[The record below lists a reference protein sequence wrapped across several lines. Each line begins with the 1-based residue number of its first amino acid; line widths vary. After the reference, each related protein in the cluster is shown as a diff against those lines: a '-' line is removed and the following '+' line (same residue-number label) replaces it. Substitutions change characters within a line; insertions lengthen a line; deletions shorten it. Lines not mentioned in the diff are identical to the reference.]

1 MLCAWLSVILLNP
14 ISAQLSRLPRPSSA
28 DKGIVAIPAPQQ
40 IPGHPGSATD
50 AAYGLGV
57 SENKL
62 GSVLFYNYYTS
73 DAASATVNTRI
84 SITNVHPSLDI
95 AVHLF
100 FVDSVTCNITDSYIC
115 LTRNQT
121 ASFLISDI
129 DPNVTGY
136 LVAVAV
142 DTEGRPTSF
151 NYLAGDELVV
161 TSTAHR
167 FGLAAVAAARRD
179 GNFSSPA
186 NIDGISATMFFDGV
200 QYDYL
205 PYTMVLDNF
214 PSQTAGLGS
223 SAGDTRL
230 YVYTPHSD
238 LAVGGTPP
246 SGNLFFLIHDDQENT
261 FSGQLAY
268 ACYLSSD
275 KQRIT
280 SVRTSPN
287 INSVVP
293 AGQSGWASF
302 YAIGSRTILCNSIGS
317 TTTLSNLPLLGATA
331 TRVGSFTGG
340 HNLRYSTVFSPGY
353 SISIPLITPSCG
365 ETVTRPTNSSS
376 LCLE

>member
-1 MLCAWLSVILLNP
+1 MLCAWL
-14 ISAQLSRLPRPSSA
+14 
-28 DKGIVAIPAPQQ
+28 GIVLLGTGAAQ

-50 AAYGLGV
+50 AAYGRGV

-186 NIDGISATMFFDGV
+186 NLDGISATMFFDGV

-287 INSVVP
+287 LNSVVP

-302 YAIGSRTILCNSIGS
+302 YAIGSRTILCNSTGS

-331 TRVGSFTGG
+331 TRIGSFTGG

>member
-1 MLCAWLSVILLNP
+1 MLCAWLSIALL
-14 ISAQLSRLPRPSSA
+14 SS
-28 DKGIVAIPAPQQ
+28 VAAQ

-50 AAYGLGV
+50 AANGLGV

-84 SITNVHPSLDI
+84 SITNVHPILDI

-100 FVDSVTCNITDSYIC
+100 FVDSVTCNIADSYIC

-136 LVAVAV
+136 LVAVAS

-161 TSTAHR
+161 TPTAHR
-167 FGLAAVAAARRD
+167 FGLAAMAAARRD
-179 GNFSSPA
+179 GDFSSPI
-186 NIDGISATMFFDGV
+186 NPDGVSSTMFFNGA
-200 QYDYL
+200 QYDFL

-214 PSQTAGLGS
+214 PSQSAGLGS

-238 LAVGGTPP
+238 LATGTNPP
-246 SGNLFFLIHDDQENT
+246 TGTLFFLIHDDQENT
-261 FSGQLAY
+261 FSGQLSY

-287 INSVVP
+287 INTIVQP
-293 AGQSGWASF
+293 GQSGWASF
-302 YAIGSRTILCNSIGS
+302 YAIGTRTIVCNSTGS
-317 TTTLSNLPLLGATA
+317 TTTLSNLPLMGATA
-331 TRVGSFTGG
+331 TRVGAFTGG

-353 SISIPLITPSCG
+353 SITIPLITPNCG
-365 ETVTRPTNSSS
+365 GIVERPVSTTGSICPVT
-376 LCLE
+376 